1 MFLDFIND
9 LDIVFFPISYLNF
22 LVGIHLSKNLKNK
35 ILLKKMNIK
44 FKY

>member
-35 ILLKKMNIK
+35 NIIKKNEYKI
-44 FKY
+44 